1 MLEMFKNTGLV
12 FAIIGIALAVILP
25 GIGSAKG
32 VGMVGEAASAVVID
46 EPEKFAKSLILQLLP
61 GSQGLYGFAIGLLAL
76 GKITG
81 LEENALM
88 MTTQQGMYLLAACL
102 PIALVGLYSAISQA
116 KVSTAS
122 ITILIK
128 NESQQVKGI
137 IYAVMVEIYALLA
150 FVISFILLGA
160 VAF

>member
-1 MLEMFKNTGLV
+1 MFEMFKNAGLV

-25 GIGSAKG
+25 GMGSAKG
-32 VGMVGEAASAVVID
+32 VGMVGEAATAVVID

-76 GKITG
+76 NR
-81 LEENALM
+81 LPQNPLM
-88 MTTQQGMYLLAACL
+88 MTTQQGLYLLAACL
-102 PIALVGLYSAISQA
+102 PIAFVGLYSAVSQA
-116 KVSTAS
+116 KVSTAG

>member
-1 MLEMFKNTGLV
+1 MLEMFKNAGLV

-25 GIGSAKG
+25 GMGSGKG
-32 VGMVGEAASAVVID
+32 VGMVGEAATAVVID

-76 GKITG
+76 NR
-81 LEENALM
+81 LPQNPLM
-88 MTTQQGMYLLAACL
+88 MTTQQGLYLLAACL
-102 PIALVGLYSAISQA
+102 PIAFVGLYSAVSQA
-116 KVSTAS
+116 KVSTAG

>member
-1 MLEMFKNTGLV
+1 MLEMFKNAGLV

-25 GIGSAKG
+25 GMGSSKG
-32 VGMVGEAASAVVID
+32 VGMVGEAATAVVID

-76 GKITG
+76 NR
-81 LEENALM
+81 LPQNPLM
-88 MTTQQGMYLLAACL
+88 MTTQQGLYLLAACL
-102 PIALVGLYSAISQA
+102 PIAFVGLYSAVSQA
-116 KVSTAS
+116 KVSTAG

-160 VAF
+160 IAF

>member
-1 MLEMFKNTGLV
+1 MLEIFKNTGLV
-12 FAIIGIALAVILP
+12 FGIIGIALAVILP

-32 VGMVGEAASAVVID
+32 VGMVGQSATAVVID

-76 GKITG
+76 NRLPK
-81 LEENALM
+81 NPLM
-88 MTTQQGMYLLAACL
+88 MTTQQGLYLLVACL
-102 PIALVGLYSAISQA
+102 PIAFVGLYSAISQA
-116 KVSTAS
+116 KVSTAG

-137 IYAVMVEIYALLA
+137 IYAVMVEIYALLS

>member
-1 MLEMFKNTGLV
+1 MLEMFKNAGLV

-25 GIGSAKG
+25 GMGSAKG
-32 VGMVGEAASAVVID
+32 VGMVGEAATAVVID
-46 EPEKFAKSLILQLLP
+46 EPAKFAKSLILQLLP

-76 GKITG
+76 NR
-81 LEENALM
+81 LPQNPLM
-88 MTTQQGMYLLAACL
+88 MTTQQGLYLLAACL
-102 PIALVGLYSAISQA
+102 PIAFVGLYSAVSQA
-116 KVSTAS
+116 KVSTAG

>member
-1 MLEMFKNTGLV
+1 MLEMFKNAGLV

-25 GIGSAKG
+25 GMGSAKG
-32 VGMVGEAASAVVID
+32 VGMVGEAATAVVID

-76 GKITG
+76 NR
-81 LEENALM
+81 LPQNPLM
-88 MTTQQGMYLLAACL
+88 MTTQQGLYLLAACL
-102 PIALVGLYSAISQA
+102 PIAFVGLYSAVSQA
-116 KVSTAS
+116 KVSTAG

>member
-1 MLEMFKNTGLV
+1 MLEMFKNAGLV

-25 GIGSAKG
+25 GMGSAKG
-32 VGMVGEAASAVVID
+32 VGMVGEAATAVVID

-76 GKITG
+76 NR
-81 LEENALM
+81 LPHNPLM
-88 MTTQQGMYLLAACL
+88 MTTQQGLYLLAACL
-102 PIALVGLYSAISQA
+102 PIAFVGLYSAVSQA
-116 KVSTAS
+116 KVSTAG